1 MAPFFVLL
9 NVHVAR
15 RLHCVTSDY
24 LRCFSFVVVVAVAV
38 VFVVLAT
45 MKVRPMVC
53 VHGSSDFLSSDP
65 VAVSLEKSAGIYS
78 NHRVTTRPHNFLT
91 TLHNYKTPQHDKVS

>member
-1 MAPFFVLL
+1 MAPFFLTLL

-53 VHGSSDFLSSDP
+53 VHGSSDFLSSVLLVFILIITSQQDHITKE
-65 VAVSLEKSAGIYS
+65 ADHI
-78 NHRVTTRPHNFLT
+78 TF
-91 TLHNYKTPQHDKVS
+91 